1 MTATLTLMAPLDGWC
16 MPLAATPDPVFSA
29 GMMGDGIALDPTCGE
44 LVAPFAGEV
53 VAVPASAHAVS
64 LRSAA
69 GIEVL
74 IHVGIDTVALH
85 GRGFKPH
92 VAAGQKVAVG
102 ERLLSVDLDLVARN
116 APSLV
121 TPIAITNLAGH
132 AIRFRREPA
141 AVRAGDVLLTL
152 VADSAS
158 AHCAVAS
165 AAGGARREARL
176 TIALA
181 HGLHARP
188 AALIAQSLKG
198 LEAEVEFVVGERR
211 ANARS
216 VVSIMALGL
225 RQGDELLVV
234 ALGRGAEAALG
245 ALVRGLEQARLQE
258 AAAAHARAL
267 PPMSSMA
274 AATAVTVEH
283 DGAVLTGSVAVPGFA
298 IGQATR
304 IERPEIAVTELGQ
317 GVAHERAALERARSL
332 VSARLA
338 RLAQGNAGA
347 RRDIVAAHLEFL
359 SDPMLDMAAQRG
371 IEAGQSAGFAW
382 RAAIGES
389 VATLAALD
397 NERLRER
404 IDDLRDIETQ
414 VLLALGSAAR
424 PVSVQ
429 LPERAVIIA
438 DALLPSQLVALD
450 RNRLAAVCLAE
461 GGTTSHVAILAAAMN
476 LPMLVGLGPRIA
488 EIADRATLIVDA
500 DRGRLE
506 LKADATAL
514 AAAEQRVRRRV
525 AETTAQRDAAQRD
538 CRTADGIRIEVFAN
552 VGSEA
557 DAHAAV
563 LNGAEGCGLLRTEF
577 LFLERS
583 APPSEEEQRAAYQA
597 VADALGPRPMV
608 LRLLDVGGDKP
619 LSYLPL
625 PPEDNPALGLRGI
638 RTGLARPDLL
648 RTQLR
653 AALGVA
659 GDNLRLLVPMVT
671 EVAEL
676 RDVRALVRDIARE
689 LGRSAPVPIG
699 VMIET
704 PAAAATSRQLATE
717 AQFLSIGSND
727 LTQYTLAMDR
737 GHPGLAARVD
747 ALHPAVLTL
756 IGLAAAGAGRCPLA
770 LCGAMAADPLAV
782 PLVLGLG
789 VSELSVVPARVPA
802 VKGLVARLV
811 LAECAELAR
820 AALALEHA
828 AAVRA
833 LVRDWLSDRAPA
845 PGGE

>member
-1 MTATLTLMAPLDGWC
+1 MTATLTLRAPLEGWC

-29 GMMGDGIALDPTCGE
+29 GMMGDGIALDPTSGE
-44 LVAPFAGEV
+44 LLAPFAGEV
-53 VAVPASAHAVS
+53 VAVPATGHAVS
-64 LRSAA
+64 LRSTA

-74 IHVGIDTVALH
+74 IHVGIDTVALD
-85 GRGFKPH
+85 GRGFTPH
-92 VAAGQKVAVG
+92 VIAGQKVAVG
-102 ERLLSVDLDLVARN
+102 ERLLSVDLDLVARH

-121 TPIAITNLAGH
+121 TPIVITNLAGH
-132 AIRFRREPA
+132 AIQFRHEPG

-152 VADSAS
+152 TADSAS
-158 AHCAVAS
+158 AHSAVAA
-165 AAGGARREARL
+165 AAGGARREVRL

-188 AALIAQSLKG
+188 AALIVQSLKG
-198 LEAEVEFVVGERR
+198 LAAEVEFVVGERR

-216 VVSIMALGL
+216 VVSIMALGV
-225 RQGDELLVV
+225 RQADELLVV
-234 ALGRGAEAALG
+234 ALGREAEAALG
-245 ALVRGLEQARLQE
+245 ALARGLEQARLQE
-258 AAAAHARAL
+258 TAAAGAR
-267 PPMSSMA
+267 PPLAPSA
-274 AATAVTVEH
+274 AAIAVTVEL
-283 DGAVLTGSVAVPGFA
+283 DGAVLTGAIAAPGFA

-304 IERPEIAVTELGQ
+304 LERPEIAVTRTGQ
-317 GVAHERAALERARSL
+317 GVAHERAELERARSL
-332 VSARLA
+332 VGA
-338 RLAQGNAGA
+338 RLAQIAQVNAGS

-359 SDPMLDMAAQRG
+359 SDPMLDGAAQRG
-371 IEAGQSAGFAW
+371 IGAGQSAGFAW
-382 RAAIGES
+382 RGAIGES
-389 VATLAALD
+389 VAALAALD
-397 NERLRER
+397 DERLRER

-414 VLLALGSAAR
+414 VLLALGAAAQ
-424 PVSVQ
+424 PVSRQ
-429 LPERAVIIA
+429 LPERAVLIA
-438 DALLPSQLVALD
+438 DALLPSELVALD
-450 RNRLAAVCLAE
+450 RDRLAAVCLAG

-476 LPMLVGLGPRIA
+476 LPMLVGLGPRLA
-488 EIADRATLIVDA
+488 EIADAATLIVDA

-506 LKADATAL
+506 LGADA
-514 AAAEQRVRRRV
+514 AAVAVAEQRVRGS
-525 AETTAQRDAAQRD
+525 AAKSAAQRNAAQRE

-563 LNGAEGCGLLRTEF
+563 LNGAEGCGLLRSEF

-583 APPSEEEQRAAYQA
+583 APPSENEQRAAYQA
-597 VADALGPRPMV
+597 IADALGPRPMV
-608 LRLLDVGGDKP
+608 LRLLDVGGDKS
-619 LSYLPL
+619 LSYLPM
-625 PPEDNPALGLRGI
+625 PPEDNPTLGLRGI

-653 AALGVA
+653 AALGVS
-659 GDNLRLLVPMVT
+659 GEHLRLLVPMVT
-671 EVAEL
+671 EVGEL
-676 RDVRALVRDIARE
+676 REVRALVREIAHQ

-699 VMIET
+699 AMIET

-756 IGLAAAGAGRCPLA
+756 IELAAAGAGRCQLA
-770 LCGAMAADPLAV
+770 VCGAMAADPLAV
-782 PLVLGLG
+782 PLLLGLG

-802 VKGLVARLV
+802 VKELVARLV
-811 LAECAELAR
+811 LAQCGELAR

-828 AAVRA
+828 PAVRA
-833 LVRDWLSDRAPA
+833 LVRDWFSERAIA